1 MRINQDHA
9 RLVSM
14 TVRLS
19 WEWIMIVYFLLDDA
33 ISLAVLLKNTCVGI
47 VRFVHVCLSVFRV
60 SVC

>member
-1 MRINQDHA
+1 
-9 RLVSM
+9 
-14 TVRLS
+14 
-19 WEWIMIVYFLLDDA
+19 MIVYFLLDDA